1 MLDILSLFA
10 AFVSPIAYGADER
23 PEQDSTLLY
32 VFGVALIFFTGFALL
47 FAYLA
52 SIYH

>member
-10 AFVSPIAYGADER
+10 GFVSPIVYDADER
-23 PEQDSTLLY
+23 PEQDSTLAY
-32 VFGVALIFFTGFALL
+32 VFAVALIFFTGFALL